1 MRGKTCSLL
10 IFTFTFWWI
19 LASLYEQVI
28 QHICTLILYENTSC
42 CCADCAIL
50 LKKSITRFTKKIWYQ
65 YCTHRLNS
73 LLLYNNIFDFV
84 KIFKTKMSIEGHLY
98 RNMCHR
104 NTKSLKYV
112 NHDHSLQLKPLG
124 NVGFR
129 VKKLRQE
136 RIYSANAVRV
146 AFWISLANAIR
157 VNRLFTPEQEK
168 SYIIKHWID
177 ITAPLMLPPS
187 KSMLY
192 VVCL

>member
-1 MRGKTCSLL
+1 M
-10 IFTFTFWWI
+10 
-19 LASLYEQVI
+19 
-28 QHICTLILYENTSC
+28 
-42 CCADCAIL
+42 
-50 LKKSITRFTKKIWYQ
+50 YQ
-65 YCTHRLNS
+65 YCKLRLNS

-157 VNRLFTPEQEK
+157 VNRLFTPDQEK
-168 SYIIKHWID
+168 KLHSKTLKWYHSSINASTVQKYVTRFLLISGDRENIVNLQLIKKYI
-177 ITAPLMLPPS
+177 
-187 KSMLY
+187 Y
-192 VVCL
+192 F

>member
-1 MRGKTCSLL
+1 MKTH
-10 IFTFTFWWI
+10 
-19 LASLYEQVI
+19 LAVALTVRF
-28 QHICTLILYENTSC
+28 CW
-42 CCADCAIL
+42 
-50 LKKSITRFTKKIWYQ
+50 KKSITRITKTIWYQ

-177 ITAPLMLPPS
+177 ITALLMLPPS